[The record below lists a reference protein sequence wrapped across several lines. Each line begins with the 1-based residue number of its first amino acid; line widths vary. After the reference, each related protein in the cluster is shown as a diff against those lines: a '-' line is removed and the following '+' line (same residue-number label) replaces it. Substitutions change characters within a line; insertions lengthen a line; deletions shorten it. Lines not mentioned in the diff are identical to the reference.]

1 MPIIQLN
8 KNERLISTSRIWEW
22 QKRQIRKHRTTGEEM
37 DEWVF
42 FRNYMTLENAL
53 NDVANCLIRASK
65 HEDILEAIKDVRNEI
80 KALGKAITATI
91 EKDFSPC
98 SQQ

>member
-53 NDVANCLIRASK
+53 NDVANCRMRASK
-65 HEDILEAIKDVRNEI
+65 HEDILDAISDVKSEI
-80 KALGKAITATI
+80 QALGKRITAI
-91 EKDFSPC
+91 LAK
-98 SQQ
+98 